1 MDNSYTVLIV
11 DDEAIERKAIRMTL
25 ESSHLPLS
33 LTYEASSG
41 REMLET
47 VKNHSID
54 IIILDINMPGL
65 SGLQALEMLRAEGKD
80 TKVIISTAYD
90 EFNFA
95 VKALQSGAVD
105 FLVKPVEDETL
116 IESVKKS
123 MERLDEEKAKEEK
136 LSRIEDYLKVNSSS
150 IDLGGE
156 EGYPETVRQ
165 ICSYIEAN
173 YDKRIGLDEIARDCS
188 YSKFHLA
195 RLFKSVMNMTLVD
208 AVVEDAAG
216 TVASAGLKIALR
228 DDGPLSETLPLKIR
242 FSEVDSMSVVW
253 HGSYVKY
260 FEDAREAFGARYG
273 LGYMDIFGNG
283 YYAPLVELDFKYRKP
298 LLYGSKPEVTIFYR
312 PTEAAKIVFDYEI
325 RDTSDGS
332 LAATGHSVQ
341 VFMDKEYKLVWTN
354 PPFYEEWKKRWKVF

>member
-105 FLVKPVEDETL
+105 FLVKPVDAL
-116 IESVKKS
+116 MRRRRRKKS
-123 MERLDEEKAKEEK
+123 FPE
-136 LSRIEDYLKVNSSS
+136 SRI
-150 IDLGGE
+150 
-156 EGYPETVRQ
+156 T
-165 ICSYIEAN
+165 
-173 YDKRIGLDEIARDCS
+173 
-188 YSKFHLA
+188 
-195 RLFKSVMNMTLVD
+195 
-208 AVVEDAAG
+208 
-216 TVASAGLKIALR
+216 
-228 DDGPLSETLPLKIR
+228 
-242 FSEVDSMSVVW
+242 
-253 HGSYVKY
+253 
-260 FEDAREAFGARYG
+260 
-273 LGYMDIFGNG
+273 
-283 YYAPLVELDFKYRKP
+283 
-298 LLYGSKPEVTIFYR
+298 
-312 PTEAAKIVFDYEI
+312 
-325 RDTSDGS
+325 
-332 LAATGHSVQ
+332 
-341 VFMDKEYKLVWTN
+341 
-354 PPFYEEWKKRWKVF
+354 

>member
-173 YDKRIGLDEIARDCS
+173 YDKRIGLDEIALDCS

-195 RLFKSVMNMTLVD
+195 RLFKSVMNMTVIDYL
-208 AVVEDAAG
+208 
-216 TVASAGLKIALR
+216 T
-228 DDGPLSETLPLKIR
+228 KIR
-242 FSEVDSMSVVW
+242 MEKAKELLAITRDSVKVIAFRTGYSDPNYFSLTFR
-253 HGSYVKY
+253 KY
-260 FEDAREAFGARYG
+260 EG
-273 LGYMDIFGNG
+273 LT
-283 YYAPLVELDFKYRKP
+283 PLQYRAKA
-298 LLYGSKPEVTIFYR
+298 LSGKR
-312 PTEAAKIVFDYEI
+312 P
-325 RDTSDGS
+325 
-332 LAATGHSVQ
+332 
-341 VFMDKEYKLVWTN
+341 
-354 PPFYEEWKKRWKVF
+354 